1 MTTYVVAILVTAVP
15 DSVMQLQDSKLRVR
29 PDKCSYLLCKYTFSG
44 TQVGKIE
51 PVKTPT
57 SSSSGMLSSA
67 STTTSTSSIDS
78 TIEQILKRARTTTDI
93 TSTTI
98 HTDTT
103 TPTDTTTAI
112 QGNDTT
118 TMAAT
123 TTPINISTNANTL
136 TNHNLGKRS
145 AELSAS
151 TSTHLPAPINTEM
164 TGDAVL
170 LPTVYKMNI
179 VGTLIIHINAN
190 KKIHKFEYIQKVV
203 RLVTCKSVC

>member
-1 MTTYVVAILVTAVP
+1 
-15 DSVMQLQDSKLRVR
+15 MQLQDSKLRVR

-67 STTTSTSSIDS
+67 STTTSTSSID
-78 TIEQILKRARTTTDI
+78 TTLEQILKRARTTTDI

-112 QGNDTT
+112 QCTDTT
-118 TMAAT
+118 LAAT
-123 TTPINISTNANTL
+123 TTPMDISTNANTL
-136 TNHNLGKRS
+136 SNHSLGKRS
-145 AELSAS
+145 AELSTS

-190 KKIHKFEYIQKVV
+190 KKIYKFEYIQKVV

>member
-1 MTTYVVAILVTAVP
+1 
-15 DSVMQLQDSKLRVR
+15 MQLQDSKLRVR

-78 TIEQILKRARTTTDI
+78 TIEQILKRARTTTDT

-98 HTDTT
+98 HTDPTTATT
-103 TPTDTTTAI
+103 TIQCTDTTL
-112 QGNDTT
+112 
-118 TMAAT
+118 AAT
-123 TTPINISTNANTL
+123 TTPMDISTNANTL
-136 TNHNLGKRS
+136 SNHSLGKRS
-145 AELSAS
+145 AELSTS

-203 RLVTCKSVC
+203 RLVPCKSVF

>member
-1 MTTYVVAILVTAVP
+1 
-15 DSVMQLQDSKLRVR
+15 MQLQDSKLRVR

-57 SSSSGMLSSA
+57 SSSGMLSSA
-67 STTTSTSSIDS
+67 STTTSTSSIDT
-78 TIEQILKRARTTTDI
+78 TIEQILKRARATTDT
-93 TSTTI
+93 TS
-98 HTDTT
+98 TT
-103 TPTDTTTAI
+103 TPTDPTTTTTV
-112 QGNDTT
+112 QCTET
-118 TMAAT
+118 TMTAT

-136 TNHNLGKRS
+136 SNHGLGKRS

-151 TSTHLPAPINTEM
+151 TSTHLPASINTEM

-190 KKIHKFEYIQKVV
+190 KKIYKFEYIQKVV